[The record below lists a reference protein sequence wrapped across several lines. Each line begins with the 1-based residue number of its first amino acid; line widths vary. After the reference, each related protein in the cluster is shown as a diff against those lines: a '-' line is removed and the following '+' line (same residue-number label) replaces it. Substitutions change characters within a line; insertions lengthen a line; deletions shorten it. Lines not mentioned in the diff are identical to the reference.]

1 MLRPRDQDTERA
13 PNEKHARPGE
23 ETGRLRYVYV
33 KNGDAVDQVRRV
45 LEDTSA
51 YMSGPDAFVGDFV
64 RAHRADD
71 VLVLCTNRPRR
82 ERYAADRIRAEGY
95 ATVTSG
101 PFRHVSRLWDA
112 IRIAAEIYRFKPDR
126 VLCGCTGELLWACVL
141 AAKLRGVPVVNSRH
155 NSLQASSLLQRFAGV
170 IDRLSIR
177 ACDGVVCHG
186 KFMSDQIHALGVPSS
201 RIWQFGVDFG
211 QFAAMAGRT
220 SLPDGLRDF
229 TARFDNVLMFVGR
242 VQRDKGIFDLLDAYG
257 DLPQPTR
264 DRTAV
269 VYVGGGKH
277 LEQLREEVKNRAL
290 ESHVLLLGSVPHQ
303 QLAGVMRTATV
314 VLAPTRPEFS
324 EGRCKVIPEALV
336 LGIPVIGPNFGPFPY
351 GIRHEVDGLLFEPG
365 SRRSLAECLA
375 RVCGDRLF
383 LQRLRNGA
391 HSSAQRILR
400 EQNGFARAVECAFG
414 EPRRASP

>member
-1 MLRPRDQDTERA
+1 M
-13 PNEKHARPGE
+13 
-23 ETGRLRYVYV
+23 

-51 YMSGPDAFVGDFV
+51 YLSGPDAFVGDFV

-82 ERYAADRIRAEGY
+82 ERYAAGRIRAEGY
-95 ATVTSG
+95 ATATSG
-101 PFRHVSRLWDA
+101 PFRHFSRLRDA
-112 IRIAAEIYRFKPDR
+112 IRVAVEIYCFKPDR
-126 VLCGCTGELLWACVL
+126 VLCGCTGELLWACVF
-141 AAKLRGVPVVNSRH
+141 AAKLRGVPIVNSRH
-155 NSLQASSLLQRFAGV
+155 NSLQASSLLQRIAGV
-170 IDRLSIR
+170 LDRLSIR

-186 KFMSDQIHALGVPSS
+186 KFMSDQIHALGVPPS

-211 QFAAMAGRT
+211 QFASMAGRT
-220 SLPDGLRDF
+220 PLPDGLREF
-229 TARFDNVLMFVGR
+229 TTRFDNVLMFVGR
-242 VQRDKGIFDLLDAYG
+242 VQQDKGIFDLLEAYC
-257 DLPQPTR
+257 DLPEPIR

-269 VYVGGGKH
+269 VYVGDGKH
-277 LEQLREEVKNRAL
+277 LSALREEVERRAL
-290 ESHVLLLGSVPHQ
+290 QSRVLLLGNVPHR

-365 SRRSLAECLA
+365 SWRSLAECLA

-383 LQRLRNGA
+383 LQRLRHGA
-391 HSSAQRILR
+391 QSSAQRILG
-400 EQNGFARAVECAFG
+400 EQTGFARAVECAFRG
-414 EPRRASP
+414 PRRSNA